1 MNVDI
6 VQQEVCDEEVARV
19 TVEHTSIHK
28 HTKTWINTHKKTPLL
43 YPSKENFNAQRIHSR
58 SCQNSRCKEERT
70 FERMA
75 PNRVG
80 KCSL

>member
-19 TVEHTSIHK
+19 TVDVHP
-28 HTKTWINTHKKTPLL
+28 HTKTLDQHSQKVKKTPLL